1 MRTSAEW
8 RDIESFRGRRSDD
21 YVGCRFPLA
30 RSLAELGNAIAADPG
45 DVEAALIAYE
55 TDLFPRSASAAAAAG
70 GILELCLGLNAPH
83 SLVDMLTS
91 HSPQRKSTRTPAL
104 SKALKA
110 LLCSP

>member
-8 RDIESFRGRRSDD
+8 RDIESFRGWSSDD

-30 RSLAELGNAIAADPG
+30 RSLAELGKGIAANPG

-55 TDLFPRSASAAAAAG
+55 TDIFPRSASAAADAE
-70 GILELCLGLNAPH
+70 GILELCLGPNAPH

-91 HSPQRKSTRTPAL
+91 HQPAT
-104 SKALKA
+104 
-110 LLCSP
+110 